1 MEQWV
6 LLRKGAEFDRIARRF
21 HISPRLA
28 CLIRNREIVG
38 DEAIERYLNGKLTD
52 LSDGSLMKDME
63 KAAGILKRKI
73 EEKKK
78 IRVIGDYDID
88 GVNATYILLKGLGGL
103 GADADSDIPDR
114 IKDGYGL
121 NMELMERDRKSVV

>member
-6 LLRKGAEFDRIARRF
+6 LLRKGADFEGIAKKF

-28 CLIRNREIVG
+28 CLIRNRDIIG
-38 DEAIERYLNGKLTD
+38 DEALELYLNGKLSG
-52 LSDGSLMKDME
+52 LSDGNLMKDME
-63 KAAGILKRKI
+63 RAVSILKKKI
-73 EEKKK
+73 EEHKK

-88 GVNATYILLKGLGGL
+88 GVSATYILLEGLCSL

-114 IKDGYGL
+114 IKD
-121 NMELMERDRKSVV
+121 RKSAA